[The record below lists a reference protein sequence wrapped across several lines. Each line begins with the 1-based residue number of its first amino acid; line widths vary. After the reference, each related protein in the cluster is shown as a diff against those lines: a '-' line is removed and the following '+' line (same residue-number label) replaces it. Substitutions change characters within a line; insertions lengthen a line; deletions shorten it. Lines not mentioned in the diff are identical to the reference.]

1 MISTKHIVQVLSY
14 AALLFFAVLM
24 LQITLQYIPFD
35 LDVAFLRIKQDVI
48 SYRFYQVAFFTHV
61 YTSMFALIA
70 GFTQFSLRFR
80 TKNKEM
86 HRLFGKVYIIVV
98 LVLSGP
104 SGLVMGIFANGG
116 MTSQIAF
123 VVLAVL
129 WWWFTFR
136 AFILIKK
143 RDIEKHRQFMIRS
156 FALTLSAVTLRLWK
170 LGITNTI
177 DIKPM
182 DAYRI
187 VAWLGWVPNL
197 LIAEMY
203 IRLRTFG
210 Q

>member
-1 MISTKHIVQVLSY
+1 
-14 AALLFFAVLM
+14 
-24 LQITLQYIPFD
+24 
-35 LDVAFLRIKQDVI
+35 
-48 SYRFYQVAFFTHV
+48 
-61 YTSMFALIA
+61 
-70 GFTQFSLRFR
+70 
-80 TKNKEM
+80 
-86 HRLFGKVYIIVV
+86 
-98 LVLSGP
+98 
-104 SGLVMGIFANGG
+104 
-116 MTSQIAF
+116 
-123 VVLAVL
+123 
-129 WWWFTFR
+129 
-136 AFILIKK
+136 
-143 RDIEKHRQFMIRS
+143 MIRS